1 MKLMIFCILL
11 SGICVASN
19 YIRVDTRNSFYNEIQ
34 KEAEDGI
41 EIITQYENT
50 KMDYVSNPKVLI
62 AKQDNLFKCQ
72 LDNIMIRHGM
82 PIEPSHSIYITN
94 NSKDVQLGYYDTS
107 KKSCLI
113 TILNPI
119 TGKTIAI
126 VKYTE

>member
-1 MKLMIFCILL
+1 MKLVVFCMLV
-11 SGICVASN
+11 SVVCFASN
-19 YIRVDTRNSFYNEIQ
+19 YLRVDTRDNFYTEIQ

-50 KMDYVSNPKVLI
+50 KMDYISNPKVLI

-72 LDNIMIRHGM
+72 LDNILIRHGL
-82 PIEPSHSIYITN
+82 PLEPSHSIYITN
-94 NSKDVQLGYYDTS
+94 DNNGVHLGYYDTS

-113 TILNPI
+113 TILHPI
-119 TGKTIAI
+119 TGKTIAV